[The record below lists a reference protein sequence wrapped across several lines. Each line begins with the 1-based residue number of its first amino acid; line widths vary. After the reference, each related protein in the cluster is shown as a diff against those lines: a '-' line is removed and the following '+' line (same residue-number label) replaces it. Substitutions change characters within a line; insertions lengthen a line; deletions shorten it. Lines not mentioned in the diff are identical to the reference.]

1 MILISTACLRLGVL
15 WLVFYEVITVDRE
28 HFKSVAR
35 PCMIC
40 KVTPGC
46 HNQRHRPLFSRLMCT
61 FLLNFDLALSPFT
74 VECYGK
80 RSIWSDNVTVDYF
93 VLLVF

>member
-28 HFKSVAR
+28 HFKSAAR

-40 KVTPGC
+40 EVTPSC
-46 HNQRHRPLFSRLMCT
+46 HNQWHWPLFYRL
-61 FLLNFDLALSPFT
+61 
-74 VECYGK
+74 
-80 RSIWSDNVTVDYF
+80 IDNVHLPVEF
-93 VLLVF
+93 